1 LYRHVFGS
9 LILAEVMREAGIR
22 AFVGK
27 LSMDISSR
35 PSYVEHSAES
45 SVESVTEFVKR
56 CAALMSD
63 LPPERRLVEP
73 VITPRFV
80 PTCSNE
86 LLAKLGELSKTRCLR
101 VQSHMAEA
109 HDQVQWV
116 ERERGTSDVEVF
128 ASVSLPHLL
137 LPMTYKGL
145 SCTEWFA
152 NASNYTS
159 PLYIPRRR
167 SII

>member
-1 LYRHVFGS
+1 MQ
-9 LILAEVMREAGIR
+9 AAGIR

-45 SVESVTEFVKR
+45 SVESLTRFVQK
-56 CAALMSD
+56 CVGMVSH

-86 LLAKLGELSKTRCLR
+86 LLAKLGRLSEEEDLR

-109 HDQVQWV
+109 HDQMEWV
-116 ERERGTSDVEVF
+116 KRERGTSDIDVF
-128 ASVSLPHLL
+128 ASVSFGDML
-137 LPMTYKGL
+137 LPFDE
-145 SCTEWFA
+145 S
-152 NASNYTS
+152 
-159 PLYIPRRR
+159 
-167 SII
+167 